1 MTQEVLT
8 QEEFLREFNDIKEEL
23 KAYAEKKAYDFWT
36 REDLTPDEVFVAIE
50 QRVWLEIAYVFFL
63 GKQINDYWKEFDRPT
78 VTSLCKHMWE
88 EAHHY
93 EIICRVL
100 EKHGYTAPTT
110 PPEAHMGWEN
120 LHWEALQRD
129 RACAVAVW
137 NCSETSTTTTHDI
150 VIENCRR
157 IGLDDLARCYE
168 QVKKDEA
175 FHARLG
181 DMIVRKYV
189 VTDEHRANA
198 IWGARRLREEMLH
211 YYDTIY
217 AVPEEIS

>member
-1 MTQEVLT
+1 MT
-8 QEEFLREFNDIKEEL
+8 QEEFF
-23 KAYAEKKAYDFWT
+23 
-36 REDLTPDEVFVAIE
+36 
-50 QRVWLEIAYVFFL
+50 
-63 GKQINDYWKEFDRPT
+63 
-78 VTSLCKHMWE
+78 
-88 EAHHY
+88 
-93 EIICRVL
+93 
-100 EKHGYTAPTT
+100 
-110 PPEAHMGWEN
+110 
-120 LHWEALQRD
+120 
-129 RACAVAVW
+129 
-137 NCSETSTTTTHDI
+137 

-217 AVPEEIS
+217 ALPEETV